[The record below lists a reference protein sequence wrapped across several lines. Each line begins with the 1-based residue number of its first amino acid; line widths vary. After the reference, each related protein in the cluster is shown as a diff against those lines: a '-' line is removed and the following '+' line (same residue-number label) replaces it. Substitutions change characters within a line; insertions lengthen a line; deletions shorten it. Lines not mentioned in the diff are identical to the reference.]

1 MRSWRSSTVFTEP
14 TTSLVSSARRR
25 TTWLFGILLVLTFGS
40 VVVGVAVG
48 PVVVPLRR
56 ILASLFGYEAGLSAI
71 QEVIVWQLRLPR
83 TLLGLLVGGG
93 LAVSGAAMQGLFRNP
108 LASPY
113 VLGVASGASTGA
125 ALAILLAGGMAVLL
139 PVGAFAGAALAVLVV
154 YSLARPGGRRT
165 SIFTLI
171 LAGVAV
177 GSFFSAIT
185 SFLIFLSSGGEKL
198 SDVLFWIMGGL
209 GRADWAGLA
218 ILAPVILICIGAIFY
233 FARDLNALALGEETA
248 QHVGV
253 NPETLYKGLL
263 VLTTTLTAASV
274 ALAGTIG
281 FIGLAI
287 PHIMRLLLG
296 PDHRR
301 LIPASALAGGCFLV
315 WSDLVAR
322 TAFAPAE
329 LPVGVITAF
338 FGAPFF
344 LYLLRSKGAKL

>member
-1 MRSWRSSTVFTEP
+1 MTRPGQVSRRGATRWVFT
-14 TTSLVSSARRR
+14 V
-25 TTWLFGILLVLTFGS
+25 LLVLAAGS
-40 VVVGVAVG
+40 LVLGVTIG
-48 PVVVPLRR
+48 PVAIPFRR
-56 ILASLFGYEAGLSAI
+56 ILGSLLGETEGLTAI

-83 TLLGLLVGGG
+83 TLLGLLVGGA
-93 LAVSGAAMQGLFRNP
+93 LAVSGTAMQGLFRNP

-113 VLGVASGASTGA
+113 ILGVASGASTGA
-125 ALAILLAGGMAVLL
+125 ALAILLAGGIAVLL
-139 PVGAFAGAALAVLVV
+139 PAGAFVGAGLAVLVV
-154 YSLARPGGRRT
+154 YTLARPAGGRP

-171 LAGVAV
+171 LAGVAI
-177 GSFFSAIT
+177 GSFFSSIT

-198 SDVLFWIMGGL
+198 SDILFWIMGGL
-209 GRADWAGLA
+209 GRADWTGIAIMAPIVLVCVGA
-218 ILAPVILICIGAIFY
+218 ILY
-233 FARDLNALALGEETA
+233 FARDMNALALGEETA

-253 NPETLYKGLL
+253 NPDTLYRWILL
-263 VLTTTLTAASV
+263 LTTILTASAV

-296 PDHRR
+296 PDHHR

-315 WSDLVAR
+315 WSDVLAR

>member
-1 MRSWRSSTVFTEP
+1 MILSKLRATRWLLAGLAIFTAV
-14 TTSLVSSARRR
+14 SLLA
-25 TTWLFGILLVLTFGS
+25 GI
-40 VVVGVAVG
+40 AIG
-48 PVVVPLRR
+48 PVLIPIRR
-56 ILASLFGYEAGLSAI
+56 IFASLLGNEAKGLSTI
-71 QEVIVWQLRLPR
+71 QEIILWQIRSPR
-83 TLLGLLVGGG
+83 VLAGLLVGGG
-93 LAVSGAAMQGLFRNP
+93 LAVSGATMQGLFRNP

-125 ALAILLAGGMAVLL
+125 ALAILLAGGVSILL
-139 PVGAFAGAALAVLVV
+139 PVGAFAGAAIAVSVV
-154 YSLARPGGRRT
+154 YGLAQSG
-165 SIFTLI
+165 SHKISVFTLI
-171 LAGVAV
+171 LGGVAV

-185 SFLIFLSSGGEKL
+185 SFLIFLSSGGERL

-209 GRADWAGLA
+209 GRANWAALA
-218 ILAPVILICIGAIFY
+218 ILAPVVLVSIGAIFF
-233 FARDLNALALGEETA
+233 FARDLNALALGEEMA

-253 NPETLYKGLL
+253 NPETLYRWLL
-263 VLTTTLTAASV
+263 VLTTLLTAASV

-287 PHIMRLLLG
+287 PHVVRLLLG
-296 PDHRR
+296 PDHRQ

-315 WSDLVAR
+315 WSDLLAR

-344 LYLLRSKGAKL
+344 LYLLKTKGTSL